1 MKNVIFFFLLLL
13 NICYTHNKFM
23 KSTSSKILIVTLSKS
38 KSSSAFSLLSTN
50 DDNETNNTKGKV
62 EYETLSKKLVINF
75 IIQTEYSGF
84 ITIGNPPQK
93 FEVVFDTGSSN
104 LWVPSKKCWSPAC
117 FLHDTYKSAKSSTYK
132 KNNTE
137 FEIKYGSGGFLI

>member
-1 MKNVIFFFLLLL
+1 
-13 NICYTHNKFM
+13 M

-75 IIQTEYSGF
+75 II
-84 ITIGNPPQK
+84 
-93 FEVVFDTGSSN
+93 
-104 LWVPSKKCWSPAC
+104 
-117 FLHDTYKSAKSSTYK
+117 
-132 KNNTE
+132 
-137 FEIKYGSGGFLI
+137 

>member
-1 MKNVIFFFLLLL
+1 
-13 NICYTHNKFM
+13 M

-38 KSSSAFSLLSTN
+38 KSSSAFSFLSTN

-93 FEVVFDTGSSN
+93 FEVVFDTGSANTVIPSINCDSSN
-104 LWVPSKKCWSPAC
+104 
-117 FLHDTYKSAKSSTYK
+117 
-132 KNNTE
+132 
-137 FEIKYGSGGFLI
+137 